1 MFALSNHIPF
11 IMTIICVS
19 THLEKADSAKWCLN
33 RLHLRV
39 LGEQHV
45 LDTRFTVIQWTVP
58 RYVITTTK
66 CVFCRNTEK
75 EPRFYTYV
83 YTHAKNSHFSMR
95 LPSALCI
102 WTAAFIHRWKAVILS
117 YSLFFDSTEFL
128 KKSHNNRKRDNR

>member
-1 MFALSNHIPF
+1 MLGGALSSHIPF

-19 THLEKADSAKWCLN
+19 THLEKADCAKRCLN

-66 CVFCRNTEK
+66 CVFCRNTKK
-75 EPRFYTYV
+75 ECRFYTCLHTCKEFTFFHEASICIV
-83 YTHAKNSHFSMR
+83 HLDRR
-95 LPSALCI
+95 LHPPLES
-102 WTAAFIHRWKAVILS
+102 
-117 YSLFFDSTEFL
+117 
-128 KKSHNNRKRDNR
+128 SHNFLLLVFRQYRVSKEKSQ